1 MSKAG
6 ASSLLTVSGV
16 KKTFHLGS
24 KPVKVLNGVDLSV
37 ESGEFVALCGASGS
51 GKTTLLHLLGGL
63 DVVDAG
69 FIQCGKNDLSQMSR
83 PAVTRFRNQ
92 EIGFVFQA
100 YHLLPELDALENVVV
115 PARMARKPGAEAE
128 ERAKELL
135 ARVGL
140 AERMDHRPNQLS
152 GGEQQRVAIARA
164 LMNQP
169 RVILADEPTGNLDSV
184 TGEEI
189 ISLLRDLHKEGGATL
204 IIATHDEKVAGY
216 SERVLK
222 LEDGRI
228 VD

>member
-1 MSKAG
+1 MSKPG
-6 ASSLLTVSGV
+6 TGTLLTVSGV

-63 DVVDAG
+63 DVVDEG
-69 FIQCGKNDLSQMSR
+69 SIQCGNSDLSEMSR

-115 PARMARKPGAEAE
+115 PARMARKPAIEAE
-128 ERAKELL
+128 ERAKQLL

-140 AERMDHRPNQLS
+140 AERIDHRPNQLS

-169 RVILADEPTGNLDSV
+169 RVILADEPTGNLDSA

-189 ISLLRDLHKEGGATL
+189 ISLLADLHKEDGATL
-204 IIATHDEKVAGY
+204 LIATHDEKVAGC

-228 VD
+228 VY